1 MDVASFTGVIDGA
14 ENTRR
19 QSTCCSEPEAVSK
32 SFNRINCR
40 LILTHAS
47 GTTMRLGRTRDAGA
61 TAMTPMQTFLDSLSL
76 ANEKLISPSDL

>member
-19 QSTCCSEPEAVSK
+19 QSACGGEPEAVSK
-32 SFNRINCR
+32 SFHGINCR
-40 LILTHAS
+40 LTLTRAS
-47 GTTMRLGRTRDAGA
+47 GTTMSIGRTWGAGA

-76 ANEKLISPSDL
+76 AKEKLIAAS